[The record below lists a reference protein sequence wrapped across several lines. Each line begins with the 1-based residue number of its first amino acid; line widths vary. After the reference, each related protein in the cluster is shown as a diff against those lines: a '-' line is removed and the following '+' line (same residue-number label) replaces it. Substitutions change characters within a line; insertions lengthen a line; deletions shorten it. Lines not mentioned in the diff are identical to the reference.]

1 MEATS
6 PGWHVRRAEPA
17 DAGAVV
23 GLLQRLYDEIEHDV
37 PASLARSTAATLLG
51 DGDRFVALLAI
62 DTQSGVPVGALTAI
76 ESAAIY
82 AGGTIGVISE
92 FYVAPESRSHGL
104 GRELLAAIAHVG
116 AERKW
121 RRIEVTAPPDNNARQ
136 VAFYRR
142 NGFETSGPHLKLP
155 LANDRAVR

>member
-1 MEATS
+1 VSS
-6 PGWHVRRAEPA
+6 PGWHVRRAELA
-17 DAGAVV
+17 DAGAVLA
-23 GLLQRLYDEIEHDV
+23 LLQQLYDEIKHDV
-37 PASLARSTAATLLG
+37 PAQLARSTAAALLG

-62 DTQSGVPVGALTAI
+62 DAASGEPVGALTAI

-92 FYVAPESRSHGL
+92 FYVTPESRSRGL
-104 GRELLAAIAHVG
+104 GRDLLDAIARIG
-116 AERKW
+116 AERNW
-121 RRIEVTAPPDNNARQ
+121 RRIEVTAPPDNNHRQ

-155 LANDRAVR
+155 LAPERVAR

>member
-1 MEATS
+1 MHTS
-6 PGWHVRRAEPA
+6 AWHVRRAEPT

-23 GLLQRLYDEIEHDV
+23 ALLQRLYDEIDHDV
-37 PASLARSTAATLLG
+37 PTHLAQSTAEALLG
-51 DGDRFVALLAI
+51 DGGRFVALLAI
-62 DTQSGVPVGALTAI
+62 DAASGALVGALTAI

-92 FYVAPESRSHGL
+92 FYVAPETRSRGL
-104 GRELLAAIAHVG
+104 GRELLDAIGRIGV
-116 AERKW
+116 ERKW

-155 LANDRAVR
+155 LA

>member
-1 MEATS
+1 M
-6 PGWHVRRAEPA
+6 GWHVRRAEPA
-17 DAGAVV
+17 DAAAVV
-23 GLLQRLYDEIEHDV
+23 ALLQRLYDEIDHDV
-37 PASLARSTAATLLG
+37 PTTLAQSTAAALLG

-62 DTQSGVPVGALTAI
+62 DAESGAPVGALTAI

-92 FYVAPESRSHGL
+92 FYVAPNARSRGL
-104 GRELLAAIAHVG
+104 GRELLDAIGRIG
-116 AERKW
+116 AERNW

-155 LANDRAVR
+155 LA

>member
-1 MEATS
+1 M
-6 PGWHVRRAEPA
+6 GWHVRRAEPA
-17 DAGAVV
+17 DAAAVV
-23 GLLQRLYDEIEHDV
+23 ALLQRLYEEIDHDV
-37 PASLARSTAATLLG
+37 PTTLAQSTAAALL
-51 DGDRFVALLAI
+51 DDDDRFVALLAI
-62 DTQSGVPVGALTAI
+62 DAESGAPVGALTAI

-92 FYVAPESRSHGL
+92 FYVAPNARSRGL
-104 GRELLAAIAHVG
+104 GRELLDAIGRIG
-116 AERKW
+116 AERNW

-155 LANDRAVR
+155 LA

>member
-1 MEATS
+1 M
-6 PGWHVRRAEPA
+6 GWHVRRAEPA
-17 DAGAVV
+17 DAAAVV
-23 GLLQRLYDEIEHDV
+23 ALLQRLYEEIDHDV
-37 PASLARSTAATLLG
+37 PTTLAQSTAAALLD

-62 DTQSGVPVGALTAI
+62 DAESGAPVGALTAI

-92 FYVAPESRSHGL
+92 FYVAPNARSRGL
-104 GRELLAAIAHVG
+104 GRELLDAIGRIG
-116 AERKW
+116 AERNW

-155 LANDRAVR
+155 LA

>member
-1 MEATS
+1 V
-6 PGWHVRRAEPA
+6 GWHVRRAEPA
-17 DAGAVV
+17 DAGALLA
-23 GLLQRLYDEIEHDV
+23 LLQQLYDEIEHDV
-37 PASLARSTAATLLG
+37 PAPLARSTTAALLG

-62 DTQSGVPVGALTAI
+62 DAASGAPVGALTAI

-82 AGGTIGVISE
+82 AGGRLGVISE
-92 FYVAPESRSHGL
+92 FYVTPESRSRGL
-104 GRELLAAIAHVG
+104 GRELLDAIARVG
-116 AERKW
+116 AERQW

-155 LANDRAVR
+155 LAPDSAVR